1 MALTSIDTA
10 LHAIARGSMVV
21 VIDDEDRE
29 NEGDLIM
36 AAELATPEAI
46 AFMVRH
52 TSGVICVALPAS
64 RLAALQ
70 LPLMV
75 AENNDTMRTAFT
87 VTTDYRTGTST
98 GISAS
103 DRAQTIR
110 ALVDPAT
117 QAGDFS
123 RPGHIFPLRAAPLGV
138 LQRAGHTEAALDLSR
153 LAGLEPGGVLCEL
166 VNEDGTMARRPQLD
180 LFAKAHGLPMIS
192 IADLIAYRKRKE
204 RIVQRRSAARIP
216 TRHGEFTAFSYE
228 SDIDRFEHLAF
239 VMGDLGAGGD
249 VLVRVHSECV
259 TGDIFGSLR
268 CDCGTQ
274 LDLALAGIAQEGRGV
289 LVYLRGHEGRGIGL
303 VHKLRAYALQDTGRD
318 TVQAN
323 QDLGLPVDARDYAVG
338 AQILRDLGVSR
349 MRLMSNNPD
358 KFDSI
363 ADYGLV
369 IADRVPLR
377 TTPTADNGRY
387 LLTKQDRM
395 GHTLD
400 IAATAL

>member
-1 MALTSIDTA
+1 
-10 LHAIARGSMVV
+10 
-21 VIDDEDRE
+21 
-29 NEGDLIM
+29 
-36 AAELATPEAI
+36 
-46 AFMVRH
+46 
-52 TSGVICVALPAS
+52 
-64 RLAALQ
+64 
-70 LPLMV
+70 
-75 AENNDTMRTAFT
+75 MRTAFT
-87 VTTDYRTGTST
+87 VTTDYRPGTST

-110 ALVDPAT
+110 SLVDPAT
-117 QAGDFS
+117 QASDFS

-180 LFAKAHGLPMIS
+180 LFAQAHGLPMIS

-204 RIVQRRSAARIP
+204 RIVQRRSSARMP

-239 VMGDLGAGGD
+239 VMGDVGAGGD

-274 LDLALAGIAQEGRGV
+274 LDLALASIAREGRGV

-303 VHKLRAYALQDTGRD
+303 THKLRAYALQDTGRD

-338 AQILRDLGVSR
+338 AHILRDLGISR

-358 KFDSI
+358 KFDRI
-363 ADYGLV
+363 ADYGLT
-369 IADRVPLR
+369 IAARVPLR
-377 TTPTADNGRY
+377 TPPTVDNRGY
-387 LLTKQDRM
+387 LLTKQDKM

-400 IAATAL
+400 IEATAL